1 MGKLATFGLSFFGI
15 VYVSGK
21 YAFPA
26 PGGGGGGLWPE
37 RRRKELLLKP
47 QVDNPGLKKG
57 GPLFLIHF
65 FPFFKIFFHF
75 LSFFNLLFPFFFYHF
90 FHFVSIFYH
99 Y

>member
-1 MGKLATFGLSFFGI
+1 MWRRAVENGVRWCLKGAGGSGVGARMGKLATFGLSFFGI

-57 GPLFLIHF
+57 GAIFYPLFT
-65 FPFFKIFFHF
+65 IF
-75 LSFFNLLFPFFFYHF
+75 
-90 FHFVSIFYH
+90 
-99 Y
+99 